1 MTSLIISFK
10 SNKKVLVSY
19 RQIGNMKYLIRQKI
33 ALRILITLLLIT
45 SLTSYGQSKNFID
58 QPYLETTA
66 RVDTLVIPDR
76 IYLSILITEA
86 DTKGKT
92 SVEKLE
98 NKMADKLKTLGID
111 IEKQLTLTDL
121 GSNFKKY
128 FLRKVDVQKDK
139 EYSLLVYDAV
149 TAGRVIMGLE
159 SIGISNINLTKTE
172 YSSLEKLKINLR
184 QRAVGAAKNQ
194 AEAMVIPL
202 DQKLGHALFISD
214 LNTGVQNR
222 MTNRMVR
229 VQMSKESDADQPIEI
244 EFEKIKIEST
254 VNVKFAI
261 Q

>member
-1 MTSLIISFK
+1 M
-10 SNKKVLVSY
+10 
-19 RQIGNMKYLIRQKI
+19 
-33 ALRILITLLLIT
+33 ALKILITLLLIT

-98 NKMADKLKTLGID
+98 NKMADKLKAIGID
-111 IEKQLTLTDL
+111 IEKQLTLNDL

-139 EYSLLVYDAV
+139 EYTLLVHDAL
-149 TAGRVIMGLE
+149 TAGKVLMGLE
-159 SIGISNINLTKTE
+159 SIGISNVNLIKTE
-172 YSSLEKLKINLR
+172 YSGLEKLKIDLR
-184 QRAVGAAKNQ
+184 QKAVRAAKIQ

-222 MTNRMVR
+222 MTDRMVR
-229 VQMSKESDADQPIEI
+229 VQMSKEADKDQPIEI

>member
-1 MTSLIISFK
+1 MA
-10 SNKKVLVSY
+10 
-19 RQIGNMKYLIRQKI
+19 IRF
-33 ALRILITLLLIT
+33 LITLLLIT
-45 SLTSYGQSKNFID
+45 SLTGYAQSKNFID
-58 QPYLETTA
+58 QPYIETTA

-121 GSNFKKY
+121 GSNFRKY

-139 EYSLLVYDAV
+139 EYTLLVYDAV
-149 TAGRVIMGLE
+149 DAGRVIMGLE
-159 SIGISNINLTKTE
+159 SIGISNVNLTKTE
-172 YSSLEKLKINLR
+172 YSSLEKLKIDLR
-184 QRAVGAAKNQ
+184 QRAVMTAKIQ
-194 AEAMVIPL
+194 AEAMLVPL

-222 MTNRMVR
+222 MAERMVR
-229 VQMSKESDADQPIEI
+229 VQMSKEADEDQPIEI

>member
-1 MTSLIISFK
+1 
-10 SNKKVLVSY
+10 
-19 RQIGNMKYLIRQKI
+19 MKYLIRQKMVT
-33 ALRILITLLLIT
+33 RFLITLLLIT

-76 IYLSILITEA
+76 IYLSILITEG

-159 SIGISNINLTKTE
+159 SIGISNVNLTKTE
-172 YSSLEKLKINLR
+172 YSSLEKLKIDLR
-184 QRAVGAAKNQ
+184 KRAVGAAKNQ
-194 AEAMVIPL
+194 AEAMVLPL

-214 LNTGVQNR
+214 LNTGVQYR
-222 MTNRMVR
+222 MEERMVR
-229 VQMSKESDADQPIEI
+229 VQMSKEADEDQPIEI
-244 EFEKIKIEST
+244 EFEKIKVEST

>member
-1 MTSLIISFK
+1 MA
-10 SNKKVLVSY
+10 
-19 RQIGNMKYLIRQKI
+19 IRF
-33 ALRILITLLLIT
+33 LITLLLIT
-45 SLTSYGQSKNFID
+45 SLTTYGQSKNFID

-98 NKMADKLKTLGID
+98 NKMADKLKTIGID
-111 IEKQLTLTDL
+111 IEKQLTLNDL

-139 EYSLLVYDAV
+139 EYTLLVHDAL
-149 TAGRVIMGLE
+149 TAGKVLMGLE
-159 SIGISNINLTKTE
+159 SIGISNVNLIKTE
-172 YSSLEKLKINLR
+172 YSGLEKLKIDLR
-184 QRAVGAAKNQ
+184 QKAVRAAKIQ

-222 MTNRMVR
+222 MTDRMVR
-229 VQMSKESDADQPIEI
+229 VQISKEADKDQPIEI

>member
-1 MTSLIISFK
+1 
-10 SNKKVLVSY
+10 
-19 RQIGNMKYLIRQKI
+19 MKYLIRQKI
-33 ALRILITLLLIT
+33 ALRFLITLFLIIS

-159 SIGISNINLTKTE
+159 SIGISNLNLTKTE
-172 YSSLEKLKINLR
+172 YSSLEKLKIDLR
-184 QRAVGAAKNQ
+184 KRAVGAAKNQ
-194 AEAMVIPL
+194 AEAMVLPL

-214 LNTGVQNR
+214 LNTGVQYR
-222 MTNRMVR
+222 MEERMVR
-229 VQMSKESDADQPIEI
+229 VQMSKEADEDQPIEI
-244 EFEKIKIEST
+244 EFEKIKVEST

>member
-1 MTSLIISFK
+1 M
-10 SNKKVLVSY
+10 V
-19 RQIGNMKYLIRQKI
+19 IRF
-33 ALRILITLLLIT
+33 LITLLLIT

-139 EYSLLVYDAV
+139 AYTLLVYDAV
-149 TAGRVIMGLE
+149 DAGRVIMGLE
-159 SIGISNINLTKTE
+159 SIGISNINLTKTQ
-172 YSSLEKLKINLR
+172 YSSLEKLKIDLR
-184 QRAVGAAKNQ
+184 QRAVRAAKIQ
-194 AEAMVIPL
+194 AEAMLIPL

-222 MTNRMVR
+222 MAERMVR
-229 VQMSKESDADQPIEI
+229 VQMSKETDIDQPIEI

>member
-1 MTSLIISFK
+1 MA
-10 SNKKVLVSY
+10 
-19 RQIGNMKYLIRQKI
+19 IRF
-33 ALRILITLLLIT
+33 LITLLLIT

-111 IEKQLTLTDL
+111 IDKQLTLSDL

-128 FLRKVDVQKDK
+128 FLRKADVQKDK
-139 EYSLLVYDAV
+139 EYSLVVYDAV
-149 TAGRVIMGLE
+149 TAGSVIQGLE
-159 SIGISNINLTKTE
+159 TIGVSNISLTKTE
-172 YSSLEKLKINLR
+172 YSKIEKLKIDLR
-184 QRAVGAAKNQ
+184 QRAVRAAKIQ
-194 AEAMVIPL
+194 AEAMLIPL

-222 MTNRMVR
+222 MAERMVR
-229 VQMSKESDADQPIEI
+229 VQMSKEADIDQPIEI

>member
-19 RQIGNMKYLIRQKI
+19 RQIGNMKYIIRQKI

-159 SIGISNINLTKTE
+159 SIGISNINLTKIE
-172 YSSLEKLKINLR
+172 YSGLEKLKINLR

>member
-33 ALRILITLLLIT
+33 ALRILITILLIT

-172 YSSLEKLKINLR
+172 YSGLEKLKINLR

-202 DQKLGHALFISD
+202 DQKLGPALFISD

-222 MTNRMVR
+222 MTDRMVR

>member
-1 MTSLIISFK
+1 
-10 SNKKVLVSY
+10 
-19 RQIGNMKYLIRQKI
+19 MKYLVRQKI
-33 ALRILITLLLIT
+33 ALKLLITLLLIT
-45 SLTSYGQSKNFID
+45 SLTGYGQSKNFID

-139 EYSLLVYDAV
+139 EYSLVVYDAV
-149 TAGRVIMGLE
+149 TAGRVIQGLE
-159 SIGISNINLTKTE
+159 TIGVSNVSLTKTE
-172 YSSLEKLKINLR
+172 YSSLEKLKIDLR
-184 QRAVGAAKNQ
+184 QRAVRAAKIQ
-194 AEAMVIPL
+194 AEAMLIPL
-202 DQKLGHALFISD
+202 DQKLGQALFISD

-222 MTNRMVR
+222 MAERMVR
-229 VQMSKESDADQPIEI
+229 VQMSKEADIDQPIEI

>member
-1 MTSLIISFK
+1 MA
-10 SNKKVLVSY
+10 
-19 RQIGNMKYLIRQKI
+19 IRF
-33 ALRILITLLLIT
+33 LITLLLIT
-45 SLTSYGQSKNFID
+45 SLTTYGQSKNFID

-98 NKMADKLKTLGID
+98 NKMADKLKTIGID
-111 IEKQLTLTDL
+111 IEKQLTLNDL

-139 EYSLLVYDAV
+139 EYTLLVHDAL
-149 TAGRVIMGLE
+149 TAGKVLMGLE
-159 SIGISNINLTKTE
+159 SIGISNVNLIKTE
-172 YSSLEKLKINLR
+172 YSGLEKLKIDLR
-184 QRAVGAAKNQ
+184 QKAVRAAKIQ

-202 DQKLGHALFISD
+202 GQKLGSALFISD

-222 MTNRMVR
+222 MTDRMVR
-229 VQMSKESDADQPIEI
+229 VQISKEADKDQPIEI

>member
-1 MTSLIISFK
+1 MA
-10 SNKKVLVSY
+10 
-19 RQIGNMKYLIRQKI
+19 IRF
-33 ALRILITLLLIT
+33 LITLLLIT
-45 SLTSYGQSKNFID
+45 SLTSYGQNKNFID

-76 IYLSILITEA
+76 IHLSILITEA

-139 EYSLLVYDAV
+139 EYSLVVYDAV
-149 TAGRVIMGLE
+149 TAGSVIQGLE
-159 SIGISNINLTKTE
+159 TIGVSNVSLTKTE
-172 YSSLEKLKINLR
+172 YSSLEKLKIDLR
-184 QRAVGAAKNQ
+184 QRAVRAAKIQ
-194 AEAMVIPL
+194 AEAMLIPL

-222 MTNRMVR
+222 MAERMVR
-229 VQMSKESDADQPIEI
+229 VQMSKEADIDQPIEI

>member
-1 MTSLIISFK
+1 MA
-10 SNKKVLVSY
+10 
-19 RQIGNMKYLIRQKI
+19 IRF
-33 ALRILITLLLIT
+33 LITLLLIT
-45 SLTSYGQSKNFID
+45 SLTSYAQSKNFID
-58 QPYLETTA
+58 QPYIETTA

-139 EYSLLVYDAV
+139 EYTLLVYNAV
-149 TAGRVIMGLE
+149 DAGRVIMGLE
-159 SIGISNINLTKTE
+159 SIGISNVNLTKTE
-172 YSSLEKLKINLR
+172 YSSLEKLKIDLR
-184 QRAVGAAKNQ
+184 QRAVRTAKIQ
-194 AEAMVIPL
+194 AEAMLVPL

-222 MTNRMVR
+222 MAERMVR
-229 VQMSKESDADQPIEI
+229 VQMSKEADEDQPIEI

>member
-1 MTSLIISFK
+1 
-10 SNKKVLVSY
+10 
-19 RQIGNMKYLIRQKI
+19 MKYLIRQKI
-33 ALRILITLLLIT
+33 ALRFLITLLLIT

-98 NKMADKLKTLGID
+98 NKMADKLKKLGID

-128 FLRKVDVQKDK
+128 FLKKVDVQKDK

-149 TAGRVIMGLE
+149 DAGRVIMGLE
-159 SIGISNINLTKTE
+159 SIGISNVNLTKTE
-172 YSSLEKLKINLR
+172 YSSMDKLKIDLR
-184 QRAVGAAKNQ
+184 QKAVGAAKIQ
-194 AEAMVIPL
+194 AEAMLIPL
-202 DQKLGHALFISD
+202 DQKLGPALFISD
-214 LNTGVQNR
+214 QNTGIQNR
-222 MTNRMVR
+222 YQGRIAE
-229 VQMSKESDADQPIEI
+229 VQVFKDGSADQPIEI
-244 EFEKIKIEST
+244 EFEKIKVEST
-254 VNVKFAI
+254 VNVKFAM

>member
-1 MTSLIISFK
+1 
-10 SNKKVLVSY
+10 
-19 RQIGNMKYLIRQKI
+19 MKYLIRQKMAI
-33 ALRILITLLLIT
+33 RFLITLLLIT

-139 EYSLLVYDAV
+139 AYTLLVYDAV
-149 TAGRVIMGLE
+149 DAGRVIMGLE
-159 SIGISNINLTKTE
+159 SIGISNVNLTKTE
-172 YSSLEKLKINLR
+172 YSNLEKLKIDLR
-184 QRAVGAAKNQ
+184 QRAVRAAKIQ
-194 AEAMVIPL
+194 AEAMLIPL

-222 MTNRMVR
+222 MAERMVR
-229 VQMSKESDADQPIEI
+229 VQMSKETDIDQPIEI

>member
-1 MTSLIISFK
+1 
-10 SNKKVLVSY
+10 
-19 RQIGNMKYLIRQKI
+19 MKYLIREKI
-33 ALRILITLLLIT
+33 ALRLLIAMLLIT
-45 SLTSYGQSKNFID
+45 SITSYGQSKNFID

-139 EYSLLVYDAV
+139 EYTLLVHDAL
-149 TAGRVIMGLE
+149 TAGKVLMGLE
-159 SIGISNINLTKTE
+159 SIGISNVNLTKME
-172 YSSLEKLKINLR
+172 YSGLEKLKINLR
-184 QRAVGAAKNQ
+184 QRAVVAAKIQ
-194 AEAMVIPL
+194 GEAMVVPL

-222 MTNRMVR
+222 MTDRMVR
-229 VQMSKESDADQPIEI
+229 VQMSKESDVDQPIEI

-261 Q
+261 L

>member
-1 MTSLIISFK
+1 
-10 SNKKVLVSY
+10 
-19 RQIGNMKYLIRQKI
+19 MKYLIRQKI
-33 ALRILITLLLIT
+33 TLRFLITLFLIIT

-159 SIGISNINLTKTE
+159 SIGISNVNLMKTE
-172 YSSLEKLKINLR
+172 YSSLEKLKIDLR
-184 QRAVGAAKNQ
+184 KRAVGAAKNQ
-194 AEAMVIPL
+194 AEAMVLPL

-214 LNTGVQNR
+214 LNTGVQYR
-222 MTNRMVR
+222 MEERMVR
-229 VQMSKESDADQPIEI
+229 VQMSKEADEDQPIEI
-244 EFEKIKIEST
+244 EFEKIKVEST

>member
-1 MTSLIISFK
+1 MLFSVNKLTSSALFLFKELNQWSGVYFLIGNETLTEVMTSLIISFK

-33 ALRILITLLLIT
+33 ALRFLITLLLIT

-149 TAGRVIMGLE
+149 TAGKVIMGLE
-159 SIGISNINLTKTE
+159 SIGISNVNLTKTE
-172 YSSLEKLKINLR
+172 YSGLEKLKINLR
-184 QRAVGAAKNQ
+184 QRAVRCGKKPGRSN
-194 AEAMVIPL
+194 
-202 DQKLGHALFISD
+202 GYTF
-214 LNTGVQNR
+214 R
-222 MTNRMVR
+222 
-229 VQMSKESDADQPIEI
+229 SKTWTCS
-244 EFEKIKIEST
+244 FY
-254 VNVKFAI
+254 F
-261 Q
+261 

>member
-1 MTSLIISFK
+1 MA
-10 SNKKVLVSY
+10 
-19 RQIGNMKYLIRQKI
+19 IRF
-33 ALRILITLLLIT
+33 LITLLLIT

-76 IYLSILITEA
+76 IHLSILITEA

-139 EYSLLVYDAV
+139 EYSLVVYDAV
-149 TAGRVIMGLE
+149 TAGSVIQGLE
-159 SIGISNINLTKTE
+159 TIGVSNVSLTKTE
-172 YSSLEKLKINLR
+172 YSSLEKLKIDLR
-184 QRAVGAAKNQ
+184 QRAVRAAKIQ
-194 AEAMVIPL
+194 AEAMLIPL

-222 MTNRMVR
+222 MAERMVR
-229 VQMSKESDADQPIEI
+229 VQMSKEADIDQPIEI

>member
-1 MTSLIISFK
+1 
-10 SNKKVLVSY
+10 
-19 RQIGNMKYLIRQKI
+19 MKYLIRQKI
-33 ALRILITLLLIT
+33 ALRFLITLFLIIS

-76 IYLSILITEA
+76 IYLSILITEE

-98 NKMADKLKTLGID
+98 NKMADKLKALGID

-159 SIGISNINLTKTE
+159 SIGISNLNVTKTE
-172 YSSLEKLKINLR
+172 YSSLEKLKIDLR
-184 QRAVGAAKNQ
+184 KRAVGAAKTQ
-194 AEAMVIPL
+194 AEAMVLPL

-222 MTNRMVR
+222 MAERMVR
-229 VQMSKESDADQPIEI
+229 VQMSKETDIDQPIEI
-244 EFEKIKIEST
+244 EFEKIKVEST

>member
-1 MTSLIISFK
+1 MA
-10 SNKKVLVSY
+10 
-19 RQIGNMKYLIRQKI
+19 IRF
-33 ALRILITLLLIT
+33 LITLLLIT
-45 SLTSYGQSKNFID
+45 SLTSYGQNKNFID

-76 IYLSILITEA
+76 IHLSILITEA

-139 EYSLLVYDAV
+139 EYSLVVYDAV
-149 TAGRVIMGLE
+149 TAGRVIQGLE
-159 SIGISNINLTKTE
+159 TIGVSNVSLTKTE
-172 YSSLEKLKINLR
+172 YSSLEKLKIDLR
-184 QRAVGAAKNQ
+184 QRAVRAAKIQ
-194 AEAMVIPL
+194 AEAMLIPL

-222 MTNRMVR
+222 MAERMVR
-229 VQMSKESDADQPIEI
+229 VQMSKEADIDQPIEI

>member
-1 MTSLIISFK
+1 
-10 SNKKVLVSY
+10 
-19 RQIGNMKYLIRQKI
+19 MKYLIRQKI
-33 ALRILITLLLIT
+33 TLRFLITLFLIIT

-128 FLRKVDVQKDK
+128 FLRKVDIQKDK

-159 SIGISNINLTKTE
+159 SIGISNVNLMKTE
-172 YSSLEKLKINLR
+172 YSSLEKLKIDLR
-184 QRAVGAAKNQ
+184 KRAVGAAKNQ
-194 AEAMVIPL
+194 AEAMVLPL

-214 LNTGVQNR
+214 LNTGVQYR
-222 MTNRMVR
+222 MEERMVR
-229 VQMSKESDADQPIEI
+229 VQMSKEADEDQPIEI
-244 EFEKIKIEST
+244 EFEKIKVEST

>member
-1 MTSLIISFK
+1 
-10 SNKKVLVSY
+10 
-19 RQIGNMKYLIRQKI
+19 MKYLIRQKR
-33 ALRILITLLLIT
+33 ALRFLITLFLIIT

-128 FLRKVDVQKDK
+128 FLRKVDIQKDK

-149 TAGRVIMGLE
+149 TAGRVIMSLE
-159 SIGISNINLTKTE
+159 SIGISNVNLIKTE
-172 YSSLEKLKINLR
+172 YSSLEKLKIDLR
-184 QRAVGAAKNQ
+184 KRAVVAAKTQ
-194 AEAMVIPL
+194 AEAMVLPL

-214 LNTGVQNR
+214 LSIRVQNR
-222 MTNRMVR
+222 MEDRMVR
-229 VQMSKESDADQPIEI
+229 VQMSKETDEDQPIEI
-244 EFEKIKIEST
+244 EFEKIKVEST

>member
-1 MTSLIISFK
+1 MA
-10 SNKKVLVSY
+10 
-19 RQIGNMKYLIRQKI
+19 IRF
-33 ALRILITLLLIT
+33 LITLLLIT
-45 SLTSYGQSKNFID
+45 SLTSYAQSKNFID
-58 QPYLETTA
+58 QPYIETTA

-139 EYSLLVYDAV
+139 EYTLLVYDAV
-149 TAGRVIMGLE
+149 DAGRVIMGLE
-159 SIGISNINLTKTE
+159 SIGISNVNLTKTE
-172 YSSLEKLKINLR
+172 YSSLEKLKIDLR
-184 QRAVGAAKNQ
+184 QRAVMTAKIQ
-194 AEAMVIPL
+194 AEAMLVPL

-222 MTNRMVR
+222 MAERMVR
-229 VQMSKESDADQPIEI
+229 VQMSKEADEDQPIEI

>member
-1 MTSLIISFK
+1 MA
-10 SNKKVLVSY
+10 
-19 RQIGNMKYLIRQKI
+19 IRF
-33 ALRILITLLLIT
+33 LITLLLIT

-159 SIGISNINLTKTE
+159 SIGISNLNLTKTE
-172 YSSLEKLKINLR
+172 YSSLEKLKIDLR
-184 QRAVGAAKNQ
+184 KRAVGAAKTQ
-194 AEAMVIPL
+194 AEAMVLPL

-214 LNTGVQNR
+214 LNTGVQYR
-222 MTNRMVR
+222 MEERMVR
-229 VQMSKESDADQPIEI
+229 VQMSKEADEDQPIEI
-244 EFEKIKIEST
+244 EFEKIKVEST

>member
-1 MTSLIISFK
+1 
-10 SNKKVLVSY
+10 
-19 RQIGNMKYLIRQKI
+19 MKYLIRQKMAI
-33 ALRILITLLLIT
+33 RFLITLLLIT

-76 IYLSILITEA
+76 IHLSILITEA

-139 EYSLLVYDAV
+139 EYSLVVYDAV
-149 TAGRVIMGLE
+149 TAGSVIQGLE
-159 SIGISNINLTKTE
+159 TIGVSNVSLTKTE
-172 YSSLEKLKINLR
+172 YSSLEKLKIDLR
-184 QRAVGAAKNQ
+184 QRAVRAAKIQ
-194 AEAMVIPL
+194 AEAMLIPL

-222 MTNRMVR
+222 MAERMVR
-229 VQMSKESDADQPIEI
+229 VQMSKEADIDQPIEI